1 MSGPPAPGQPAHV
14 SFLAPTDEQRELCLA
29 MRRFVGEQIVPLEA
43 ELDPDASEVDRDTLL
58 ALVALT
64 KQMGLHNL
72 GVPEEHGGP
81 GVDTVT
87 HALLVME
94 MSQHRAGL
102 YSPCY
107 GAFGGTGIA
116 QLYDADPAQ
125 RERYLYPALRGEKR
139 IFFGLTEP
147 SGGSDPANTILTT
160 AVRDGDDW
168 IINGSKVFISDAHRA
183 DCGLVF
189 ARTGGAGSGRGGISC
204 FIVDTDTPGFAVTRV
219 IPTLRAG
226 SCPTELSF
234 TDMRVPSANLLGEVG
249 GGFALANEAL
259 VRTRIPYSA
268 GCVGVAMK
276 AQSLVLDYVKQR
288 SVFGKTLAEHE
299 GVQWML
305 VDNEL
310 DIRNAALLTLHAA
323 SRADQGLPFRTE
335 TAMAKIHATEASA
348 RVVDRSMQL
357 FGGSGV
363 TKDLPFERWFRELR
377 IRRIGE
383 GTNETQR
390 MLVSRDLL
398 RAPRYKAIWEA

>member
-1 MSGPPAPGQPAHV
+1 VSGPPAPGQSAAV

-43 ELDPDASEVDRDTLL
+43 ELDPDASEVDRDTFA

-116 QLYDADPAQ
+116 QLYDADRQQ

-189 ARTGGAGSGRGGISC
+189 ARTG
-204 FIVDTDTPGFAVTRV
+204 
-219 IPTLRAG
+219 
-226 SCPTELSF
+226 
-234 TDMRVPSANLLGEVG
+234 
-249 GGFALANEAL
+249 
-259 VRTRIPYSA
+259 
-268 GCVGVAMK
+268 
-276 AQSLVLDYVKQR
+276 
-288 SVFGKTLAEHE
+288 AES
-299 GVQWML
+299 
-305 VDNEL
+305 
-310 DIRNAALLTLHAA
+310 AA
-323 SRADQGLPFRTE
+323 SSSTP
-335 TAMAKIHATEASA
+335 
-348 RVVDRSMQL
+348 
-357 FGGSGV
+357 
-363 TKDLPFERWFRELR
+363 
-377 IRRIGE
+377 IRRD
-383 GTNETQR
+383 
-390 MLVSRDLL
+390 SR
-398 RAPRYKAIWEA
+398 